1 MLLLRTAARQQR
13 QQGRLRLL
21 ALPSIPHARPLTAT
35 AASTASV
42 PAGHRAEQ
50 PNHKPSRSG
59 PVDFGDTAAAY
70 SSLKTLDLVR
80 AYLVFRACGLR
91 PLVTHADAV
100 LRNVRTR
107 ARVCVFCWV
116 GCARRYIPI
125 TLPTPCTPTPTH
137 TVVPL
142 PGQGPDGGADQGKH
156 ESSSTPPTDRRPLP
170 PTHSSLKHQHHTH
183 NHTLIRPPSSGTS
196 ARGRRRRA
204 SARAWHSCGRA
215 AWAVS
220 WTMRPRWEVVCVWM
234 GLAVLA

>member
-107 ARVCVFCWV
+107 ARVCVLLGWLCPSV
-116 GCARRYIPI
+116 HTDHPPHAMHPN
-125 TLPTPCTPTPTH
+125 TH
-137 TVVPL
+137 
-142 PGQGPDGGADQGKH
+142 A
-156 ESSSTPPTDRRPLP
+156 
-170 PTHSSLKHQHHTH
+170 HSRT
-183 NHTLIRPPSSGTS
+183 
-196 ARGRRRRA
+196 A
-204 SARAWHSCGRA
+204 SWARA
-215 AWAVS
+215 
-220 WTMRPRWEVVCVWM
+220 
-234 GLAVLA
+234 